1 MNARSDAPKKP
12 RTFRDIID
20 ALPEHMTGQ
29 VIAGRLVVLPRP
41 GPAHINAVG
50 VLNRRIGGPFQD
62 GFGGPGDWWIA
73 VEPELVLGVDPDFE
87 PLDPDLVGWRRERMP
102 HLPEGASFDLVPD
115 WVCEVL
121 SPSTEVHD
129 RAEKMPFYAR
139 AGVEHAWLVD
149 PVERT
154 LEAFRRDGGVFR
166 PIGTWRGDARVRVE
180 PFDAIEIDL
189 APVWAR

>member
-1 MNARSDAPKKP
+1 MNAPGDQPRKL

-29 VIAGRLVVLPRP
+29 VIAGRLVVMPRP
-41 GPAHINAVG
+41 APAHINAASALG
-50 VLNRRIGGPFQD
+50 HLLGPPFQR
-62 GFGGPGDWWIA
+62 GFGGPGGWWIQA
-73 VEPELVLGVDPDFE
+73 EPELVLGIDPDFE
-87 PLDPDLVGWRRERMP
+87 PIDPDLVGWRRERMP
-102 HLPEGASFDLVPD
+102 HLPETAAFDTVPD

-154 LEAFRRDGGVFR
+154 LEAFRRDGAVFR
-166 PIGTWRGDARVRVE
+166 PAGAWRGDARVRVE
-180 PFDAIEIDL
+180 PFDAVEIDL
-189 APVWAR
+189 AYLWAR